1 MGALPTELIFWGPA
15 EDTEVI
21 DDRVDMGEGGQ
32 LSKSPE
38 QYVAAMLQKRTE
50 IYTDQEGRESS
61 LLTQGLYRLPAYL

>member
-21 DDRVDMGEGGQ
+21 DDRIDMGEGGQ

-38 QYVAAMLQKRTE
+38 QYVATMLQDRTE
-50 IYTDQEGRESS
+50 IYTDQEGKESS
-61 LLTQGLYRLPAYL
+61 LLT